1 MGDGTVKLHYEITFK
16 NGRKISFPIELKSDT
31 LELITRKPSDLPDW
45 TQLTFHQCSH
55 CPLDSKTHPRCP
67 IAVNILAIAR
77 EFATNI
83 SYEEVHVSIQTQPRS
98 YARDISLQDALRS
111 IFGIYMATSGC
122 PVMDKL
128 RPLVLTHLP
137 FATIAETAYR
147 SLSMYAL
154 AQCLIHKR
162 GGKADLEFKG
172 LGEIYKAVEI
182 VNRDFHRRL
191 KSAGFSD
198 ASLNAIGNLNCYAQ
212 FTQMTLEPER
222 LKQMENLFQAYYE
235 GLKVVNHANPKHFN
249 RPRLSDHSI

>member
-1 MGDGTVKLHYEITFK
+1 MAEGTIKLHYEITFK
-16 NGRKISFPIELKSDT
+16 DGRKKSFPIELRADT
-31 LELITRKPSDLPDW
+31 LELIAPPPTSLPDW
-45 TQLTFHQCSH
+45 TQLSCHQCAN
-55 CPLDSKTHPRCP
+55 CPLDPKSHPRCP
-67 IAVNILAIAR
+67 IAVNILAITQV
-77 EFATNI
+77 FATNI
-83 SYEEVHVSIQTQPRS
+83 SHEEVHVSIQTLPRNYS
-98 YARDISLQDALRS
+98 RDIALHDALRS

-147 SLSMYAL
+147 ALSMYAL

-172 LGEIYKAVEI
+172 LKEIYKAVEL
-182 VNRDFHRRL
+182 VNRDFHKRL

-222 LKQMENLFQAYYE
+222 IKQLENLFRAYY
-235 GLKVVNHANPKHFN
+235 
-249 RPRLSDHSI
+249 